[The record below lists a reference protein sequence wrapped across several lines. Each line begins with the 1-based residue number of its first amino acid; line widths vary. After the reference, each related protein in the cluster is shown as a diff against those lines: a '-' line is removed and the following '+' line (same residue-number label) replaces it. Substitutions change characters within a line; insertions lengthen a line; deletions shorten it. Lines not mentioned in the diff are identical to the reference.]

1 MFELIVES
9 EFAAA
14 HNLRNYKGACEN
26 VHGHNWRVQ
35 IVLKAERLNKQGM
48 VMDFKNIKKITESIL
63 DEYDH
68 RYLNQLDKFKID
80 NPTTENVSRLI
91 YYKLNSRL
99 PKEVAVKKVTT
110 WESKEFGA
118 SYYE

>member
-14 HNLRNYKGACEN
+14 HNLRDYKGACEN

-35 IVLKAERLNKQGM
+35 IVLKSERLNKQGM
-48 VMDFKNIKKITESIL
+48 VMDFKDIKEAIESIL

-68 RYLNQLDKFKID
+68 RYLNQLDKFNID
-80 NPTTENVSRLI
+80 NPTTENVSKLI
-91 YYKLNSRL
+91 YYTLNSRL
-99 PKEVAVKKVTT
+99 PKEIAVKKVTT
-110 WESKEFGA
+110 WESEQFGA